1 MAKLRMQVLWLS
13 IKHGELTTHV
23 PTSLMVVSKW
33 STYQWFQIQLE
44 LLDHG
49 RMALWFRVK
58 TTHDWKHY
66 LGAILLPVPRKPSR
80 IVENIDS
87 KSSLLGFCAVLPIS
101 VCEVS
106 LMWTTLPLFS
116 YPSITWCFFV
126 PWCCTGINNSL
137 PSTTTSTKTDVGF
150 VFRWLA
156 RNPHVFPNL
165 LLSKLPNPTG
175 PTNSLQPKTSI
186 LCKHTLDARKLFVK
200 G

>member
-1 MAKLRMQVLWLS
+1 MCRLHSNWWVFQS
-13 IKHGELTTHV
+13 GQH
-23 PTSLMVVSKW
+23 TSGCK
-33 STYQWFQIQLE
+33 FQLE
-44 LLDHG
+44 FLYHG

-58 TTHDWKHY
+58 TKHGWKHY

-101 VCEVS
+101 VREVS

-137 PSTTTSTKTDVGF
+137 AITTTSTKTDVGF
-150 VFRWLA
+150 VLRWLA
-156 RNPHVFPNL
+156 KNPRVFPNL
-165 LLSKLPNPTG
+165 FYPNRTTHPKT
-175 PTNSLQPKTSI
+175 TNSVQPKTSI